1 MHGSARSSSSPP
13 PASPARVTDALA
25 GLGVDDDPRAAIAGL
40 IRATPKRER
49 TSSAGSD
56 DSNTAVTSPAASSA
70 AAAAADVIARARA
83 AALGND
89 AVWRTAEAAVDAVAA
104 ATRPATLEDKKG
116 ERTKRRDR
124 LSAGDAAHV
133 VARAA
138 SARAEHAAEVAAAAA
153 AHAAAAAAFA
163 RARPGASADEEA
175 SAAARLA
182 DEAADAATRAAADA
196 TASAARA
203 EQTSARVASLR
214 LAELQGASVWDPHPH
229 PHSQEASEGLPHTPP
244 VMARGGVSNAA
255 DGDGTE
261 TPRGALPPSPTSAI
275 RASELGVF
283 RSGDFHSEPTRDPPA
298 LVRAPGSLGKPRRV
312 PISEHDALLFDAA
325 EAKLRLREGRRRAAA
340 AFKDGALKDGVDG
353 EGGADALELKLDA
366 NDAARA
372 DSKRVASSAV
382 ARALESA
389 GAAPAR
395 RAERLPHGHGVFA
408 SRRAVDAMDRAAA
421 RTRARVVRF
430 AEPPGSGRDATAR
443 ASGEA
448 AIAEDPGSP
457 RAGTDANR
465 ASAANARGGK
475 PTEADGRRGAPRR
488 YDPGSFD
495 VSLVNAHTRF
505 HGEMNQTDKRLF
517 QKDLRSARLAATR
530 AAAAAAAGGGDGGG
544 VGAGDASRRVGPRP
558 TKKSRA
564 AAAAAAERT
573 RRAAEARA
581 ERIREAEAVVGSF
594 APFKASPAPS
604 PAKPARLL
612 PVRGAGTSVS
622 PPPARRALPSGG
634 ASAEKRN
641 ASRAGGSPSASSPP
655 MEKEKGSPSDSLV
668 AARALL
674 ADLQSGVPVRLDEPF
689 PHPAGA
695 AAGAKSTWHELREA
709 GRRSV
714 ARVRAYQSAEKAS
727 PPGATPAHER
737 YQHYKMMG
745 FGGMGAKTSW
755 AR

>member
-1 MHGSARSSSSPP
+1 MYGSARSSSSPP

-83 AALGND
+83 AALSDD

-104 ATRPATLEDKKG
+104 ATRPATLEDG
-116 ERTKRRDR
+116 ERTKRRAR

-163 RARPGASADEEA
+163 RASPGASADEEA

-182 DEAADAATRAAADA
+182 DDAADAATRAAADA

-214 LAELQGASVWDPHPH
+214 LAELQGASVWGLG
-229 PHSQEASEGLPHTPP
+229 SSEGLPPTPP
-244 VMARGGVSNAA
+244 VKARGGVSNAA

-261 TPRGALPPSPTSAI
+261 TPRGALPPSPTSAR
-275 RASELGVF
+275 RASALGVF
-283 RSGDFHSEPTRDPPA
+283 HSEGDFHSEPTCDSPA
-298 LVRAPGSLGKPRRV
+298 RVRAPGSLGKPRRV

-340 AFKDGALKDGVDG
+340 ALAGGTPAP
-353 EGGADALELKLDA
+353 GGADALGALDA

-372 DSKRVASSAV
+372 DSKRGASNAV

-395 RAERLPHGHGVFA
+395 RAERLPQGHGVLA

-421 RTRARVVRF
+421 RTRARAVRL
-430 AEPPGSGRDATAR
+430 AGPPGSDRDATAR

-457 RAGTDANR
+457 LATDANR
-465 ASAANARGGK
+465 VSAANARGGK

-517 QKDLRSARLAATR
+517 QKDLRSTRLAATR
-530 AAAAAAAGGGDGGG
+530 AAAAAAAAGGGDGGG

-573 RRAAEARA
+573 RRAGEARA

-604 PAKPARLL
+604 PAKPARPS

-634 ASAEKRN
+634 AEKRETRN

-655 MEKEKGSPSDSLV
+655 TEIEKGSKGSPSDSLV

-689 PHPAGA
+689 PLPHPAGA
-695 AAGAKSTWHELREA
+695 AAGAKSTWHELREEA
-709 GRRSV
+709 KREASEASRDDAAEEVAFSRLGADAAADAEGEGVASV
-714 ARVRAYQSAEKAS
+714 ATRASAEA
-727 PPGATPAHER
+727 
-737 YQHYKMMG
+737 
-745 FGGMGAKTSW
+745 
-755 AR
+755 

>member
-1 MHGSARSSSSPP
+1 
-13 PASPARVTDALA
+13 
-25 GLGVDDDPRAAIAGL
+25 
-40 IRATPKRER
+40 
-49 TSSAGSD
+49 
-56 DSNTAVTSPAASSA
+56 
-70 AAAAADVIARARA
+70 
-83 AALGND
+83 
-89 AVWRTAEAAVDAVAA
+89 
-104 ATRPATLEDKKG
+104 
-116 ERTKRRDR
+116 
-124 LSAGDAAHV
+124 
-133 VARAA
+133 
-138 SARAEHAAEVAAAAA
+138 
-153 AHAAAAAAFA
+153 
-163 RARPGASADEEA
+163 
-175 SAAARLA
+175 
-182 DEAADAATRAAADA
+182 
-196 TASAARA
+196 
-203 EQTSARVASLR
+203 
-214 LAELQGASVWDPHPH
+214 
-229 PHSQEASEGLPHTPP
+229 
-244 VMARGGVSNAA
+244 MARGGVSNAA